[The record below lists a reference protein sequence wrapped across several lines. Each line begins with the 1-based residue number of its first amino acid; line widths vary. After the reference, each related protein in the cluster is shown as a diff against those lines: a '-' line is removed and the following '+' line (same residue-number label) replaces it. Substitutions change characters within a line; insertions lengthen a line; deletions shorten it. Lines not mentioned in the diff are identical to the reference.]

1 MSNGAQ
7 LTHSKAA
14 SWGREKERKDGEDN
28 LERLRVKNPRAG
40 PEPCMAWR
48 DIEAEGTQTSG
59 EKGGKVRR
67 TCEGEKEGLRYTRH
81 RAELCLRAE
90 EEGLLFW

>member
-1 MSNGAQ
+1 MVWWK
-7 LTHSKAA
+7 LV
-14 SWGREKERKDGEDN
+14 GREKERKDGEDN

-59 EKGGKVRR
+59 EKGGKVRKMVKG
-67 TCEGEKEGLRYTRH
+67 TEK
-81 RAELCLRAE
+81 A
-90 EEGLLFW
+90 